1 MVDNREIK
9 SWIQYDTE
17 MDEYFVKLESPINIA
32 LVKYWGKVH
41 DEMIIPANNS
51 LSLTINKAE
60 LCSRTTLTLFSM
72 KGAPPFL
79 LKLNGQV

>member
-1 MVDNREIK
+1 MVENNAAK
-9 SWIQYDTE
+9 SWIQYDIE

-41 DEMIIPANNS
+41 DEMIIPTNNS

-60 LCSRTTLTLFSM
+60 LCSRTTLTLFTIE
-72 KGAPPFL
+72 GAPPFL
-79 LKLNGQV
+79 LKLNG